1 MDLCQN
7 IHDDRPYIILN
18 AAMTLDGKIA
28 TKNRDSKMSSKE
40 DLMRVHSLR
49 ASVDAIMVGI
59 NTILVD
65 NPSLTVRYCK
75 GRNPMRVV
83 VDSRARTPIKS
94 RIISSESQTLIATT
108 SKASYNRVKN
118 LESAGAKVIICG
130 DKEKVDLIILLKK
143 LKEMGVRKLLVE
155 GGGNINWSLI
165 SKKLFDE
172 LNVTICPYIF
182 GGRESVTLVEGDGVV
197 SVDEGIRVKLFRVKQ
212 LRDELILIYRAY

>member
-1 MDLCQN
+1 
-7 IHDDRPYIILN
+7 
-18 AAMTLDGKIA
+18 MTLDGKIA

-75 GRNPMRVV
+75 GRNPIRVV

-94 RIISSESQTLIATT
+94 RIISFESQTLIATT

-118 LESAGAKVIICG
+118 LESAGAKVILCG
-130 DKEKVDLIILLKK
+130 DKEKVDLKILLKK
-143 LKEMGVRKLLVE
+143 LKEMGVMKLLVE

-165 SKKLFDE
+165 SQKLFDE

-182 GGRESVTLVEGDGVV
+182 GGRDSVTLVEGDGVAK
-197 SVDEGIRVKLFRVKQ
+197 VDEGIRVKLYRVKQ
-212 LRDELILIYRAY
+212 LRDELVLIYRAY